1 MGLCPGERQLESAP
15 ARYVTRVHR
24 LGVGDR
30 FTAFD
35 PEQALEA
42 EAEIVEVSRNAVRC
56 RIDAPHSARA
66 VPRFDIT
73 LIQALGKGDKPER
86 VIRDATALGVRRVVF
101 IDSARVV
108 ARVSSESRRRRW
120 RQVAVD
126 SSRQCGRADMPGIEG
141 PISLR
146 KALAEWA
153 SEDALRLVL
162 DPSAVRSLGDRL
174 RDWTVARPL
183 IVLIGP
189 EGGFDT
195 AEHAVAADARFEA
208 VSLGPFVLRTET
220 AVTACL
226 GAIVSHASFASLD
239 QRG

>member
-1 MGLCPGERQLESAP
+1 MPLTGLCPGERQLEPAP

-24 LGVGDR
+24 LRVGDR

-56 RIDAPHSARA
+56 RISAPRSSRA

-73 LIQALGKGDKPER
+73 LVQALGKGDKPER
-86 VIRDATALGVRRVVF
+86 VIRDATALGVRRIVF
-101 IDSARVV
+101 IDTARVV
-108 ARVSSESRRRRW
+108 ARASDSRRGRW

-126 SSRQCGRADMPGIEG
+126 SSRQCGRADIPGIEG
-141 PISLR
+141 PIR
-146 KALAEWA
+146 FRDALAGWA
-153 SEDALRLVL
+153 SKDALRLVL
-162 DPSAVRSLGDRL
+162 DPRAVRSLGDRL
-174 RDWTVARPL
+174 REWTPAHPL
-183 IVLIGP
+183 LVLIGP

-195 AEHAVAADARFEA
+195 AEHAAATDARFEP
-208 VSLGPFVLRTET
+208 VSLGPFILRTET

-226 GAIVSHASFASLD
+226 GAIVSHS
-239 QRG
+239 